1 MPLFHYRKPELWTRL
16 STVTYVKSRHVAVA
30 SWLFELKKRKR
41 LDWILS
47 AITYRY
53 SKSANLGKKSRYV
66 AVCLLGTTW
75 EHQHDN
81 HVTRFIAQL
90 DRWTGTL
97 ITLAPSRIF
106 LPFRFSFF
114 FPPFL
119 FFFFFHAQ
127 SLIFH
132 SKYIYWMVCF
142 FFADSFVRSEVFQ
155 TAIVYQE
162 IWIRLVHVKYCS
174 FREI

>member
-114 FPPFL
+114 FPPSL

-127 SLIFH
+127 SLDAHF
-132 SKYIYWMVCF
+132 SFEVYILNGLLLFRRFVCTKWSISNS
-142 FFADSFVRSEVFQ
+142 DSVSRN
-155 TAIVYQE
+155 
-162 IWIRLVHVKYCS
+162 LN
-174 FREI
+174 